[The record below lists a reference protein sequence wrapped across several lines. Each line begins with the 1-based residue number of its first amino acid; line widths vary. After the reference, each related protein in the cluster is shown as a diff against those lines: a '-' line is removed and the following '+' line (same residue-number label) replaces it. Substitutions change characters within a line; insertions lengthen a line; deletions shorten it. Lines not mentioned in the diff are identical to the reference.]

1 MGSVYLKSGKK
12 FCNNIMEGK
21 KKLFSL
27 IVGEK
32 SPAPQ
37 RLHPANRE
45 ELYKKSGLGMPN
57 DRRNRR
63 NQSHQ
68 KNKKIE
74 AHFARR
80 GIHLD
85 SVGEDDVVDEN
96 ELKKIS
102 QKNKAANDRAMKLAE
117 YRIKKEMRLKEKE
130 QNKKP
135 PF

>member
-68 KNKKIE
+68 THQKNKKIE

-85 SVGEDDVVDEN
+85 SVEEDDVVDEN
-96 ELKKIS
+96 EPKKDIS
-102 QKNKAANDRAMKLAE
+102 
-117 YRIKKEMRLKEKE
+117 KE
-130 QNKKP
+130 
-135 PF
+135 